1 MKWVGVSWS
10 RKENM
15 LSRCGSEWSA
25 QNERTTPTQMDA
37 VSGHPGQR
45 EQSGRIGG
53 RPCTDGCA
61 RRRSPSLSSTRP
73 ALRRDEIRAT
83 PRVGAL
89 HPPPKSNQRQVSEQ
103 LSGVA
108 QGRGV
113 AAGERGPTRGGAH
126 GGGPTRGGAG
136 RRRGPTRASFGS
148 GSGGLG
154 ELGIG
159 RTEVMEVGGQAWAGG
174 GPAATHPRVWR
185 SRWAGGGVAGGGAEA
200 RRRAVGRAG

>member
-1 MKWVGVSWS
+1 MVPKG
-10 RKENM
+10 EYA
-15 LSRCGSEWSA
+15 L
-25 QNERTTPTQMDA
+25 QMRVEVVRPKRADHPDPDGRRLRS

-45 EQSGRIGG
+45 EQSGRRTGG

-113 AAGERGPTRGGAH
+113 AAGERGPTRGGA
-126 GGGPTRGGAG
+126 G
-136 RRRGPTRASFGS
+136 RRRGPTRA

-159 RTEVMEVGGQAWAGG
+159 GTRGMEVGGQAWAGG
-174 GPAATHPRVWR
+174 GPAAARPRVWR
-185 SRWAGGGVAGGGAEA
+185 SRWAGGGAEA
-200 RRRAVGRAG
+200 GRRAVGRAGGRR